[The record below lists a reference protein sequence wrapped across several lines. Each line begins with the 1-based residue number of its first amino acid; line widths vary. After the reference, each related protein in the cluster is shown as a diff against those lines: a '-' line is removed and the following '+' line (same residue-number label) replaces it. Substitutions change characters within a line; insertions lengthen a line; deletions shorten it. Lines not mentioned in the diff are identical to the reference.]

1 MNQRIVAIAIGIC
14 VPILS
19 LQEPACDRPP
29 KLGAEELGRAPL
41 SNYGSL
47 EPIIQ
52 QMRAHRP
59 LDLNGDR
66 WHKAHPR
73 GAFAEWRDGEFYQR
87 AQTLAGTPTLEPG
100 TPGQRLEQLD
110 RELQLA
116 DALEQLPEDYRDA
129 IILRHVPLP
138 PQAHF
143 HLQFC

>member
-66 WHKAHPR
+66 WHKTHPR
-73 GAFAEWRDGEFYQR
+73 GAFAEWRDLAKKCLRDGLHYDAGPLDLRPKVLERVESEKFNRERIEFNTAPWFRVPGYFY
-87 AQTLAGTPTLEPG
+87 TPKNVKLPA
-100 TPGQRLEQLD
+100 P
-110 RELQLA
+110 
-116 DALEQLPEDYRDA
+116 AL
-129 IILRHVPLP
+129 V
-138 PQAHF
+138 
-143 HLQFC
+143 